1 MKDVKALLF
10 DVFGTTVDW
19 RSSVE
24 QELRDLGEKHGI
36 EADWPKFAQQWRTGY
51 MEETARVAAGG
62 EGPNNVDLMHR
73 QILEKM
79 LASPE
84 WSRIAPHW
92 SEKERDYLNLVWH
105 RLRAWPDT
113 VEGLR
118 ALKKKYIIGT
128 LSNGNVR
135 LLVDMAKYADLPW
148 DVVFSGELFQ
158 TYKP

>member
-1 MKDVKALLF
+1 
-10 DVFGTTVDW
+10 
-19 RSSVE
+19 
-24 QELRDLGEKHGI
+24 
-36 EADWPKFAQQWRTGY
+36 
-51 MEETARVAAGG
+51 
-62 EGPNNVDLMHR
+62 
-73 QILEKM
+73 M

-92 SEKERDYLNLVWH
+92 SENERDFLNLVWH

-118 ALKKKYIIGT
+118 ALKEKYIIGT

-158 TYKP
+158 TYKPNPNAYLEAIRYLSLAPHEVAMVAAHAFDLRAAAKLGMRTFYVHRDQEETDPHREAIKTQR